1 MDSWCYKKLANP
13 KGSFQY
19 TFQEFV
25 HKSLGNGRVTSGSL
39 AAGCHIGVASTYPA
53 SAKRIAVPFPEE
65 RGSALPFP
73 GERGSALPF
82 PGDRNLG
89 LPFPGE
95 NGPAVY
101 PLRLHILEESICSQG
116 ASLKLLVP
124 IFQKPFLENGSKA
137 GPLTKEPSVTKA

>member
-39 AAGCHIGVASTYPA
+39 AAGWHIGVASTYPA

-73 GERGSALPF
+73 GD
-82 PGDRNLG
+82 GDLG

-101 PLRLHILEESICSQG
+101 PLRLHILEESMFSQG
-116 ASLKLLVP
+116 ASLRLLVP

>member
-73 GERGSALPF
+73 G
-82 PGDRNLG
+82 DRDLG